1 MRAEF
6 EVLMARHSYF
16 FTGTFRN
23 QSHDL
28 DEVAECA
35 TRWLKRMRKRITDRC
50 ADREGFDGTTFRY
63 LLLPERHK
71 SGAWHYHALVHHS
84 GNVAHSD
91 FGTWTDGFF
100 NVRPIAGS
108 GLREARY
115 ITKYT
120 TKDLLEEDGARPRIR
135 ASRNPTYGGPVVI
148 RDLDLVQMIQLQ
160 RDTEGRNDTWMKN
173 LKMLAR
179 EVKANRGPQTKKE
192 ILERLTYGMTPQTQ

>member
-1 MRAEF
+1 
-6 EVLMARHSYF
+6 MARHTYF
-16 FTGTFRN
+16 FTGTFRA

-35 TRWLKRMRKRITDRC
+35 TRWLKRMRKRVTDRC
-50 ADREGFDGTTFRY
+50 KDRDDWDGTTFRY

-84 GNVAHSD
+84 GNVAHRD
-91 FGTWTDGFF
+91 FRTWTDGFY
-100 NVRPIAGS
+100 NVRPIVGS

-115 ITKYT
+115 ITKYC
-120 TKDLLEEDGARPRIR
+120 TKDLLEEDSKRPRIR

-160 RDTEGRNDTWMKN
+160 RDTEGLNDTWTKN
-173 LKMLAR
+173 LKMLMKEMRKEKESQTR
-179 EVKANRGPQTKKE
+179 ETVLAK
-192 ILERLTYGMTPQTQ
+192 LLDGMKVPEPKTS